1 MSIEQNLT
9 RIKNQLPQGV
19 KLVAVSKFKP
29 VADIQEAYNA
39 GQRAFGENRV
49 QELADK
55 QPQLPA
61 DIEWHMI
68 GHLQSNKIKYM
79 ASFVRLIHGVDSF
92 KLLQE
97 IDKQAQKAG
106 RVLNCLLQIHIAQEE
121 TKFGFDR
128 NEVFEML
135 NSDAFKA
142 LTHVQICGVMGMA
155 TLTDNENQVR
165 AEFKGLKQL
174 FDELKTR
181 YFNHNQYFK
190 EISMGMSGDYHI
202 AVEEGST
209 IVRIGSSIFGGR

>member
-9 RIKNQLPQGV
+9 RIKKQLPQGV

-29 VADIQEAYNA
+29 VADIQEAYHA

-79 ASFVRLIHGVDSF
+79 ASFVHLIHGVDSF

-97 IDKQAQKAG
+97 IDRQAQKAG

-135 NSDAFKA
+135 SGDDFKA
-142 LTHVQICGVMGMA
+142 LAHVQICGVMGMA
-155 TLTDNENQVR
+155 TLTDDENQVR

-181 YFNHNQYFK
+181 YFNHNAAFK

>member
-9 RIKNQLPQGV
+9 RIKKQLPQGV

-29 VADIQEAYNA
+29 VADIQDAYHA

-79 ASFVRLIHGVDSF
+79 ASFVHLIHGVDSF

-97 IDKQAQKAG
+97 IDRQAQKAG

-135 NSDAFKA
+135 SGDDFKA
-142 LTHVQICGVMGMA
+142 LAHVQICGVMGMA
-155 TLTDNENQVR
+155 TLTDDENQVR

-181 YFNHNQYFK
+181 YFNHNQSFK

>member
-1 MSIEQNLT
+1 MSIAQNLT
-9 RIKNQLPQGV
+9 QIKSQLPPGV

-39 GQRAFGENRV
+39 GQRVFGENRV

-55 QPQLPA
+55 QPQLPT

-79 ASFVRLIHGVDSF
+79 ASFVHLIHGVDSF

-106 RVLNCLLQIHIAQEE
+106 RVLNCLLQIHIAQED
-121 TKFGFDR
+121 TKFGFSKT
-128 NEVFEML
+128 EVIEML
-135 NSDAFKA
+135 NSEAFNK
-142 LTHVQICGVMGMA
+142 LTHVQVCGVMGMA
-155 TLTDNENQVR
+155 TMTDDEALVH
-165 AEFKGLKQL
+165 AEFRELKHL
-174 FDELKTR
+174 FDELKST
-181 YFNHNQYFK
+181 YFTQKQTFK
-190 EISMGMSGDYHI
+190 EISMGMSGDYRI

-209 IVRIGSSIFGGR
+209 IVRIGSSVFGSR

>member
-1 MSIEQNLT
+1 MSIAQNLT
-9 RIKNQLPQGV
+9 LIKSQLPPRV

-55 QPQLPA
+55 QPQLPT

-79 ASFVRLIHGVDSF
+79 APFVHLIHGVDSL

-106 RVLNCLLQIHIAQEE
+106 RVLNCLLQIHIAQED
-121 TKFGFDR
+121 TKFGFSKT
-128 NEVFEML
+128 EVIEML
-135 NSDAFKA
+135 NSEAFNK
-142 LTHVQICGVMGMA
+142 LTNVQVCGVMGMA
-155 TLTDNENQVR
+155 TMTDDEALVR
-165 AEFKGLKQL
+165 AEFRELKHL
-174 FDELKTR
+174 FDELKST
-181 YFNHNQYFK
+181 YFTQKQTFK
-190 EISMGMSGDYHI
+190 EISMGMSGDYRI

-209 IVRIGSSIFGGR
+209 IVRIGSSVFGSR